1 MTKQNSNYFTMN
13 NKKKVGS
20 FTALN
25 LRRNM
30 IKFDLL
36 EMTSVRDGHLILFK
50 ATTSQQQTEYYTL
63 QT

>member
-1 MTKQNSNYFTMN
+1 MN

-25 LRRNM
+25 LRRNI

>member
-1 MTKQNSNYFTMN
+1 MSVGEWIETTYPKP
-13 NKKKVGS
+13 KKVGS

-25 LRRNM
+25 LRRN
-30 IKFDLL
+30 IKKFDLL